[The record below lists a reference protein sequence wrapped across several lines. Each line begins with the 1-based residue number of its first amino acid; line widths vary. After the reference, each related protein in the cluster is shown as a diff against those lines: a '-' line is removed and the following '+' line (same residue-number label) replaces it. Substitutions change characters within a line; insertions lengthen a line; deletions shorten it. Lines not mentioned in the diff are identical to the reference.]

1 MTLITE
7 NAKNIA
13 KEKLAELIQRY
24 NATTRLVDH
33 SNVSEET

>member
-24 NATTRLVDH
+24 ATH
-33 SNVSEET
+33 SCP